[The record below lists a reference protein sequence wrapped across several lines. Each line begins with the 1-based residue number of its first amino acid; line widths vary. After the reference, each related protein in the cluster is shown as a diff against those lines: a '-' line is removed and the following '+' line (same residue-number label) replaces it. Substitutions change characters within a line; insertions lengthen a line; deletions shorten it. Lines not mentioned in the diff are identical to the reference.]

1 VTSAARLLDA
11 VRTVPMHRRC
21 GHLLA
26 SDGFVLE
33 AHGPEVSLG
42 ELCEVRDQRTG
53 QTTRAQVVG
62 FRDGRVIMMMLE
74 GGAEIAMGSR
84 VQALDR
90 RTGIRVGNALLGRVI
105 DAFGSAID
113 GKASIEG
120 LNEMSLHREPMNP
133 LHRAEID
140 TVLETGIRSIDALL
154 TLGRGQRVGIFAGSG
169 VGKSTLLGMLT
180 RNAIADVVVVAL
192 IGERGREVGD
202 FITHALGEAG
212 LARSVV
218 IAATADQPPLARV
231 HGVYAAHAAA
241 EFFRDQGKHVLLILD
256 SMTRFAMAQREIGI
270 AAGEPPTAR
279 GYPPSVFTQLPRFLE
294 RCGSVRGSGSISA
307 IYSVLVEG
315 DDMNEPV
322 ADHMRAI
329 LDGHIVLSRDLAD
342 RGQFPAIDV
351 LKSISRLMPRLS
363 TSDEGE
369 LARETRA
376 LLAAYERS
384 RDLISMGAYQRGH
397 DHILDK
403 AVKTLPEIEKFVRQV
418 STECM
423 PRAESIRQLA
433 GIVRREEVSA

>member
-1 VTSAARLLDA
+1 MTSAVRFLDA
-11 VRTVPMHRRC
+11 IQVMPIQRRY

-26 SDGFVLE
+26 SDGLVLE
-33 AHGPEVSLG
+33 TRGPEVSLG
-42 ELCEVRDQRTG
+42 ELCEVQDQRTG
-53 QTTRAQVVG
+53 RTSKAQVVG
-62 FRDGRVIMMMLE
+62 FRDGRVVLMMVE
-74 GGAEIAMGSR
+74 GNYQVAMGSR
-84 VQALDR
+84 VQALDQR
-90 RTGIRVGNALLGRVI
+90 MSIPVGNALLGRVI

-113 GKASIEG
+113 GKAPPQG
-120 LNEMSLHREPMNP
+120 LQAVPLHREPLNP

-140 TVLETGIRSIDALL
+140 AVVETGVRSIDTLL

-180 RNAIADVVVVAL
+180 RNATADVAVVAL

-202 FITHALGEAG
+202 FIAHALGEDG
-212 LARSVV
+212 LARAVV
-218 IAATADQPPLARV
+218 IAATADQSPLARV
-231 HGVYAAHAAA
+231 QGVYAAHAVA

-294 RCGSVRGSGSISA
+294 RCGNVRGSGSISA

-329 LDGHIVLSRDLAD
+329 LDGHIVLSRELAD
-342 RGQFPAIDV
+342 RGQFPAVDV

-363 TSDEGE
+363 TPGEGE

-376 LLAAYERS
+376 LLAAYDHS
-384 RDLISMGAYQRGH
+384 RDLISMGAYQSGH
-397 DHILDK
+397 DHLLDK
-403 AVKTLPEIEKFVRQV
+403 AVRLLPEIEKFVRQAPSECV
-418 STECM
+418 S
-423 PRAESIRQLA
+423 RQESIRQLT
-433 GIVRREEVSA
+433 EVVHKEVAA